1 MNVRISIPI
10 FLILCLCFQIDAI
23 AQQSNELLDREFWRS
38 KPSVADVKKKVQEGH
53 SPTAFTSSMFDPTT
67 YAILE
72 DNDLS
77 VVKYLLSQ
85 GNDVNKITH
94 DKRTYL
100 HWAAYRGQ
108 TEIMEYL
115 ITAGIKT
122 ELVDDGGNSA
132 MLFAARAGQSNK
144 QVYELLTQNGIDIKQ
159 RNERN
164 GRNILLTFAGR
175 MQDTKMLDYFIGL
188 GVDINEKDNNGN
200 GIFHYAAVTRN
211 KELLEKLVA
220 DYKVDFKV
228 NAKTGENAFYF
239 ATNRNFDE
247 KETSAIAL
255 FEYFESLGLDPA
267 KTTASG
273 RNALHNLAYRSN
285 DIALL
290 EYFIDKG
297 ADVNQVDS
305 DGNTPL
311 INASARG
318 SIKKIKFIADAT
330 DDLDRKNNDGFSS
343 FMRAIKYNSMDVVEF
358 LSEASAKVE
367 LSAKGAYDLG
377 YHVVDGTRQDF
388 ELLDQKMKFLISK
401 GYDPKT
407 PQFDG
412 QSLLHVAIARQNV
425 DFLKRL
431 IALGIDI
438 NAKDGNGQTI
448 LHHAAMQAETND
460 LLKFLI
466 ASGADKNIRTEFE
479 ESAYDLALENEILS
493 TDSSKIEFLK
503 TQQ

>member
-1 MNVRISIPI
+1 MRIFASLLLI
-10 FLILCLCFQIDAI
+10 FGLCLQLDAV
-23 AQQSNELLDREFWRS
+23 AQKSNTLLDRGFWRS
-38 KPSVADVKKKVQEGH
+38 KPSVEEVKKKVQEGH
-53 SPTAFTSSMFDPTT
+53 SPTEFTSSMFDATT

-72 DNDLS
+72 GNDLS

-108 TEIMEYL
+108 TEIMEHL
-115 ITAGIKT
+115 IASGIKT

-144 QVYELLTQNGIDIKQ
+144 KVYELLTQNGVDIKE

-164 GRNILLTFAGR
+164 GRNVLLTFAGR

-188 GVDINEKDNNGN
+188 GVDINQTDNNGN

-211 KELLEKLVA
+211 KELLQKLVK
-220 DYKVDFKV
+220 DYKVDFKA
-228 NAKTGENAFYF
+228 NAKTGENAFHF

-247 KETSAIAL
+247 EEASAIPL

-267 KTTASG
+267 KTTISG
-273 RNALHNLAYRSN
+273 RNSLHNLAYRAN
-285 DIALL
+285 DVALL
-290 EYFIDKG
+290 EYFVQKG
-297 ADVNQVDS
+297 TNINQVDQ
-305 DGNTPL
+305 DGNTVL
-311 INASARG
+311 INAAARG
-318 SIKKIKFIADAT
+318 SLEKVKFIANT
-330 DDLDRKNNDGFSS
+330 SDDINAKNKDGFSS
-343 FMRAIKYNSMDVVEF
+343 FSRALKFNSMEVVEF
-358 LSEASAKVE
+358 LSNAGAKVE
-367 LSAKGAYDLG
+367 LKAEGAYDLG
-377 YHVVDGTRQDF
+377 YHVVDATRRDLDLF
-388 ELLDQKMKFLISK
+388 DQKMNFLISK

-412 QSLLHVAIARQNV
+412 KSLLHVAIARQDV
-425 DFLKRL
+425 DLLKRL

-438 NAKDGNGQTI
+438 NAKDSNGQTI
-448 LHHAAMQAETND
+448 LHHAAMLAETSD

-466 ASGADKNIRTEFE
+466 ASGADKNAKTEFE
-479 ESAYDLALENEILS
+479 ESAYDLALENEILGA
-493 TDSSKIEFLK
+493 DSANIQFLK
-503 TQQ
+503 SQR